1 MQARNILTNLNRH
14 TTMRWR
20 KLGVYHKHFHTYC
33 IESTNPS
40 GNLPGLL
47 RGKICWC
54 VGPVF
59 APLTIINHNWLRTSC
74 FSRLWLEN
82 DMLYLLF
89 YIISIHQ
96 CYYLISKGLKA
107 DLRIHIT
114 QLWHSEFHKYTSNLT
129 LIVGYRAILTSK
141 ANLIIS

>member
-1 MQARNILTNLNRH
+1 
-14 TTMRWR
+14 
-20 KLGVYHKHFHTYC
+20 
-33 IESTNPS
+33 
-40 GNLPGLL
+40 
-47 RGKICWC
+47 
-54 VGPVF
+54 
-59 APLTIINHNWLRTSC
+59 
-74 FSRLWLEN
+74 
-82 DMLYLLF
+82 MLYLLF